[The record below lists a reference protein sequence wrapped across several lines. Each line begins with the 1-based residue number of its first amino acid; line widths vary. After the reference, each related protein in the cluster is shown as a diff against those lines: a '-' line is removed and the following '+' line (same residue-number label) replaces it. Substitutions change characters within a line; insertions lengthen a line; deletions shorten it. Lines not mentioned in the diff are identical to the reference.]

1 MIRVT
6 YDEMSP
12 QINCLTALGVVSS
25 FKCFVVYRRAFKRP
39 SVPFW
44 ARTTFM
50 QPFTSTLLPEVKIT
64 NRTTKNT
71 KQDLTLYRSRLS
83 LLLGL
88 LFYLLQMPQ
97 LDERDRKE

>member
-39 SVPFW
+39 SVPLW
-44 ARTTFM
+44 PRTTFM

-71 KQDLTLYRSRLS
+71 KHDLDINPPASV
-83 LLLGL
+83 
-88 LFYLLQMPQ
+88 
-97 LDERDRKE
+97 

>member
-50 QPFTSTLLPEVKIT
+50 QPFTSTLLPEVKIISR
-64 NRTTKNT
+64 NTKNT
-71 KQDLTLYRSRLS
+71 KHDLYRSRLS

-88 LFYLLQMPQ
+88 RFYLLQMLQ

>member
-39 SVPFW
+39 SVPLW
-44 ARTTFM
+44 PRTTFM
-50 QPFTSTLLPEVKIT
+50 QPFTSTLLPEVKII
-64 NRTTKNT
+64 NRTTKN
-71 KQDLTLYRSRLS
+71 QGLITLYRSRLS

-88 LFYLLQMPQ
+88 RFYLLQMLQ